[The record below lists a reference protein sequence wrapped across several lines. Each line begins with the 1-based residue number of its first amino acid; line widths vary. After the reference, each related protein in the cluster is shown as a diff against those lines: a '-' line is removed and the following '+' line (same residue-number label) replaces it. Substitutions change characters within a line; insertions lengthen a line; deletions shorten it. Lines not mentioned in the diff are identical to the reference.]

1 MFRETGSRSVP
12 ITVQSTSNVAW
23 LAPLW

>member
-1 MFRETGSRSVP
+1 MFRETGSRIVP
-12 ITVQSTSNVAW
+12 ITVQSTSNVGW